1 MNNPFN
7 PSFGRIPEILLNRGQ
22 LIDEITDELDNPNSP
37 YKVSIVYGMR
47 GVGKTTFLTEVGHRM
62 ARKSNWLV
70 VDLAMESDLL
80 ATLIDNLYIK
90 ANSKLKK
97 VFAAISGLS
106 FSAFGLQLSANI
118 QHTLSTYQGILTQMF
133 ARLKENG
140 TKVLITIDEVKTTKE
155 LKNFA
160 SYYQLLNREDYPV
173 ALMMTG
179 LPENISEL
187 QNEDVLTFLLRGKR
201 IALSSLDLAQIKLSY
216 QHVFEQAS
224 YSVQPGALT
233 KMAVMTKGY
242 SYAFQLLGYLVWK
255 QAQASGA
262 INQDLLTKV
271 KPEYLVEL
279 GQNVYSKIFD
289 SLSKQDRKFLYAM
302 AANKQTKVLI
312 SDIRRRLHKPSNYV
326 ANYRR
331 RLLDDQ
337 VIQAAGYG
345 EVAFTLPY
353 FREYVLQRKQFEQE
367 ML

>member
-1 MNNPFN
+1 
-7 PSFGRIPEILLNRGQ
+7 
-22 LIDEITDELDNPNSP
+22 
-37 YKVSIVYGMR
+37 
-47 GVGKTTFLTEVGHRM
+47 
-62 ARKSNWLV
+62 
-70 VDLAMESDLL
+70 
-80 ATLIDNLYIK
+80 
-90 ANSKLKK
+90 
-97 VFAAISGLS
+97 
-106 FSAFGLQLSANI
+106 
-118 QHTLSTYQGILTQMF
+118 
-133 ARLKENG
+133 
-140 TKVLITIDEVKTTKE
+140 
-155 LKNFA
+155 
-160 SYYQLLNREDYPV
+160 
-173 ALMMTG
+173 
-179 LPENISEL
+179 
-187 QNEDVLTFLLRGKR
+187 
-201 IALSSLDLAQIKLSY
+201 
-216 QHVFEQAS
+216 
-224 YSVQPGALT
+224 
-233 KMAVMTKGY
+233 MTKGY

-312 SDIRRRLHKPSNYV
+312 GDIRRRLHKPSNYV